1 MWKNEKKG
9 FIEVDI
15 LKLKG
20 VDIVHDLNYTPYP
33 FENNVADEISM
44 NNVLEHINNTFR
56 VIDELYRIGKNKCII
71 NIAVPYFIDSFCY
84 IQTIYL

>member
-15 LKLKG
+15 LKLEG

-33 FENNVADEISM
+33 FENNVSDEISM
-44 NNVLEHINNTFR
+44 NNVLEHINNILR

-71 NIAVPYFIDSFCY
+71 NITVPYFNDSFCY